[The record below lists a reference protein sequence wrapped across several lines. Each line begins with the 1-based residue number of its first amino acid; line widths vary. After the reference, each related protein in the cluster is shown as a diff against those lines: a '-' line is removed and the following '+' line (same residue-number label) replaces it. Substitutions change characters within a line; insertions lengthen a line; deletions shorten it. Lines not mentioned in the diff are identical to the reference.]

1 MLHPLSVPSILSG
14 RSFLVRIARSA
25 RSGASLSGTVG
36 ELFGGSGRRV
46 RDEIWGDVPIDRAV
60 KTLLETGAMQRLKGM
75 SQLGFTFGSFP
86 RARHTRQEHAIGVYH
101 LAGLTLRRI
110 TESGAYL
117 EDRDVR
123 CAQAAA
129 LLLDAGRYPYAASI
143 EGINLPGA
151 PTSKELSRRWI
162 ENPEVAKV
170 LRAEWDLEPHNV
182 FRLVSRGD
190 TPPHS
195 LTPTEHLLRDILFGS
210 LDVDG
215 LDRLIRDA
223 RGARVPY
230 GLVEVESLIERLRIV
245 GQENRAV
252 LALDEDGAGM
262 LQSLVFSRYL
272 VYYNVYGHHTLRI
285 PTAMFL
291 RAVQDAIV
299 SGTVTFDELSE
310 QGDAGAFV
318 LLKDSAEPESSTST
332 LIQRLADRRPYHLAL
347 EFDERHPSYSSL
359 IRLRD
364 DASWRRRVEEAWSR
378 YLTRYRKGVAGPFD
392 ILIDLPRREH
402 FPVDLR
408 LIRYAPLPGER
419 NPVGWHNL
427 SGMSEEEVTRFHAPL
442 QRILIATSNDDLVK
456 SVRRHA
462 DELFTIAEEVG

>member
-1 MLHPLSVPSILSG
+1 
-14 RSFLVRIARSA
+14 
-25 RSGASLSGTVG
+25 LSGTVG

-46 RDEIWGDVPIDRAV
+46 RDAIWGDVPVDRAV
-60 KTLLETGAMQRLKGM
+60 KALLETRAMRRLKGM

-86 RARHTRQEHAIGVYH
+86 QARHTLQEHAVGVYH
-101 LAGLTLRRI
+101 LANLTLRRI

-123 CAQAAA
+123 CALAAA
-129 LLLDAGRYPYAASI
+129 LLLDAGRYPYAASVEEI
-143 EGINLPGA
+143 YLPGT
-151 PTSKELSRRWI
+151 PTLKELSRRWI
-162 ENPEVAKV
+162 EHDDVAKV
-170 LRAEWDLEPHNV
+170 LRGEWDLEPHNV

-190 TPPHS
+190 QPPHS

-210 LDVDG
+210 LNVDG

-230 GLVEVESLIERLRIV
+230 GLLEVESLIEQLRIV
-245 GQENRAV
+245 GHDNRAV
-252 LALDEDGAGM
+252 LVLDEDGAGM

-272 VYYNVYGHHTLRI
+272 VYYNVYGHHSLRI

-291 RAVQDAIV
+291 RAVQDAV
-299 SGTVTFDELSE
+299 MAETVTFDELSE
-310 QGDAGAFV
+310 RDDAGAFA
-318 LLKDSAEPESSTST
+318 LLEKAAEPESSTAS
-332 LIQRLADRRPYHLAL
+332 LMNRLADRNPFRLAL

-359 IRLRD
+359 MRLRE

-378 YLTRYRKGVAGPFD
+378 YLTRYRKGVAGPYD
-392 ILIDLPRREH
+392 ILIDLPRPIH

-408 LIRYAPLPGER
+408 LIRRTLLPGER
-419 NPVGWHNL
+419 NPVGWQSL
-427 SGMSEEEVTRFHAPL
+427 SGMSEEDLTRYHAPL
-442 QRILIATSNDDLVK
+442 KRILIATANEDLAR

>member
-1 MLHPLSVPSILSG
+1 M
-14 RSFLVRIARSA
+14 
-25 RSGASLSGTVG
+25 SGTVG

-46 RDEIWGDVPIDRAV
+46 RDDIWGDVPVDRAV
-60 KTLLETGAMQRLKGM
+60 KALLETDALRRMKGM

-86 RARHTRQEHAIGVYH
+86 KARHTRLDHAIGVYH
-101 LAGLTLRRI
+101 LASLTLRRI

-123 CAQAAA
+123 CALAAA
-129 LLLDAGRYPYAASI
+129 LLLDAGRYPYAAAI

-151 PTSKELSRRWI
+151 PTLKELSRRWV
-162 ENPEVAKV
+162 EHTGVAKV
-170 LRAEWDLEPHNV
+170 LRGEWDLEPHNV

-190 TPPHS
+190 KPPHS

-210 LDVDG
+210 LNVEG
-215 LDRLIRDA
+215 LDRMIRDA

-230 GLVEVESLIERLRIV
+230 GLIEVESLIERVRVV
-245 GQENRAV
+245 GQENRAILV
-252 LALDEDGAGM
+252 LDEDGAGM

-291 RAVQDAIV
+291 GAVQDAIV
-299 SGTVTFDELSE
+299 AGIVTFDELSE
-310 QGDAGAFV
+310 LDDAGV
-318 LLKDSAEPESSTST
+318 LGRLEGSAEPESSTAT
-332 LIQRLADRRPYHLAL
+332 LMQRLSDRRPYHLAL

-392 ILIDLPRREH
+392 ILIDLPRKED

-408 LIRYAPLPGER
+408 LIRRTPLPGER

-427 SGMSEEEVTRFHAPL
+427 SGMSEEELTRLHAPL
-442 QRILIATSNDDLVK
+442 RRILIATSNDGLAK

>member
-1 MLHPLSVPSILSG
+1 
-14 RSFLVRIARSA
+14 
-25 RSGASLSGTVG
+25 LSGTVG

-46 RDEIWGDVPIDRAV
+46 RDVIWGDVPVDRAV
-60 KTLLETGAMQRLKGM
+60 KALLETRAMRRLKGM

-86 RARHTRQEHAIGVYH
+86 RARHTRLEHAVGVYH
-101 LAGLTLRRI
+101 LANLTLRRI

-123 CAQAAA
+123 CALAAA

-162 ENPEVAKV
+162 EHTEVAKV
-170 LRAEWDLEPHNV
+170 LRSEWDLEPHNV

-190 TPPHS
+190 QQPHS

-210 LDVDG
+210 LNVDG

-230 GLVEVESLIERLRIV
+230 GLLEVESLIERLRIV
-245 GQENRAV
+245 GHENRAI

-272 VYYNVYGHHTLRI
+272 VYYNVYGHHSLRI

-291 RAVQDAIV
+291 RAVQDAITA
-299 SGTVTFDELSE
+299 GTATFDELSE
-310 QGDAGAFV
+310 QDDAGAFA
-318 LLKDSAEPESSTST
+318 LLEAQAEPESSTAALT
-332 LIQRLADRRPYHLAL
+332 KRLADRRPYQLAL

-378 YLTRYRKGVAGPFD
+378 YLTRYHKGVAGPYD
-392 ILIDLPRREH
+392 ILIDLPTRGH

-408 LIRYAPLPGER
+408 LIRGTPLPGER
-419 NPVGWHNL
+419 NLVGWHNL
-427 SGMSEEEVTRFHAPL
+427 SGMSEDELTRYHAPL
-442 QRILIATSNDDLVK
+442 RRIVISTSNEDLAR

>member
-1 MLHPLSVPSILSG
+1 
-14 RSFLVRIARSA
+14 
-25 RSGASLSGTVG
+25 
-36 ELFGGSGRRV
+36 
-46 RDEIWGDVPIDRAV
+46 
-60 KTLLETGAMQRLKGM
+60 MQRLKGM

-86 RARHTRQEHAIGVYH
+86 KARHTRLDHAIGAYH
-101 LAGLTLRRI
+101 LARLTLRRI

-123 CAQAAA
+123 CALAAA

-151 PTSKELSRRWI
+151 PTLKELSRRWI
-162 ENPEVAKV
+162 EHTEVAKV
-170 LRAEWDLEPHNV
+170 LRDEWDLEPHNV
-182 FRLVSRGD
+182 FRLVSRGEK
-190 TPPHS
+190 PPHS

-210 LDVDG
+210 LNVDG

-230 GLVEVESLIERLRIV
+230 GLLEVESLIENLRIV
-245 GQENRAV
+245 GQENRAI

-272 VYYNVYGHHTLRI
+272 IHYNVYGHHALRI

-291 RAVQDAIV
+291 RAVQDAIGA
-299 SGTVTFDELSE
+299 GTVTFDELSE
-310 QGDAGAFV
+310 RDDAGAFV
-318 LLKDSAEPESSTST
+318 LLEDSAEPESSTAD
-332 LIQRLADRRPYHLAL
+332 LMRRLADRRPYQLAL

-364 DASWRRRVEEAWSR
+364 DASWRRRVEEAWPR

-392 ILIDLPRREH
+392 VLIDLPRKGY
-402 FPVDLR
+402 FPMDLR
-408 LIRYAPLPGER
+408 LIRRAPFPSER
-419 NPVGWHNL
+419 NPVGWQNF
-427 SGMSEEEVTRFHAPL
+427 SGMSEDELTRYHTPL
-442 QRILIATSNDDLVK
+442 QRILIATSNDELVN

-462 DELFTIAEEVG
+462 EELFTIAEEVG

>member
-1 MLHPLSVPSILSG
+1 
-14 RSFLVRIARSA
+14 
-25 RSGASLSGTVG
+25 LSGTVG

-46 RDEIWGDVPIDRAV
+46 RDVIWGDVPVDRAV
-60 KTLLETGAMQRLKGM
+60 KALLETRAMRRLKGM

-86 RARHTRQEHAIGVYH
+86 RARHTRLEHAVGVYH
-101 LAGLTLRRI
+101 LANLTLRRI

-123 CAQAAA
+123 CALAAA
-129 LLLDAGRYPYAASI
+129 LLLDAGRYPYAGSI

-151 PTSKELSRRWI
+151 PTPKELSRRWI
-162 ENPEVAKV
+162 EHTEVAKV
-170 LRAEWDLEPHNV
+170 LRSEWDLEPHNV

-190 TPPHS
+190 QQPHS
-195 LTPTEHLLRDILFGS
+195 LTPTEHLLRDIIFGS
-210 LDVDG
+210 LNVDG

-245 GQENRAV
+245 GHENRAI

-272 VYYNVYGHHTLRI
+272 VYYNVYGHHSLRI

-291 RAVQDAIV
+291 RAVQDAITA
-299 SGTVTFDELSE
+299 GTATFDELSE
-310 QGDAGAFV
+310 QDDAGAFA
-318 LLKDSAEPESSTST
+318 LLEAQAEPESSTAALT
-332 LIQRLADRRPYHLAL
+332 KRLADRRPYQLAL

-378 YLTRYRKGVAGPFD
+378 YLTRYHKGVAGPYD
-392 ILIDLPRREH
+392 ILIDLPTRGH

-408 LIRYAPLPGER
+408 LIRGTPLPGER
-419 NPVGWHNL
+419 NLVGWHNL
-427 SGMSEEEVTRFHAPL
+427 SDMSEDELTRYHAPL
-442 QRILIATSNDDLVK
+442 RRIVISTSNEDLAR